1 MARYKKMTEAQILE
15 RDRDLESLREI
26 LNSDKYDGVCMKLS
40 QLTGKSYSTILQIKN
55 NKPNPHYSTVKML
68 LKAVEQL

>member
-1 MARYKKMTEAQILE
+1 MTPAKILE

-40 QLTGKSYSTILQIKN
+40 QITGKAYNTILQIKN
-55 NKPNPHYSTVKML
+55 HNPNPHYTTVKML